1 MLAQFLATPK
11 ACCLV
16 ASQPGLLQMEIHQ
29 EITKRNSRRSL
40 TSFLSEVIIPIPHQ
54 SMQILLHK
62 LVLVPNNLKL
72 AFGWANWVPKWH
84 QNPGLKSSYDNNR
97 GPCILW
103 GIKECG
109 YTTELK
115 REPWQV
121 VREIQEWETQSAHSL
136 WNPHSKSF
144 IWQTWKKVQWGQS
157 SQPTEQVLRKF
168 LSWTDK
174 TEKSTTLS
182 QKNKN
187 HEKIANSD
195 AQQQNR
201 YTNSTNSRYTPQMGS
216 YILPTAL
223 YQPCVQQINSA

>member
-1 MLAQFLATPK
+1 
-11 ACCLV
+11 
-16 ASQPGLLQMEIHQ
+16 
-29 EITKRNSRRSL
+29 
-40 TSFLSEVIIPIPHQ
+40 
-54 SMQILLHK
+54 
-62 LVLVPNNLKL
+62 
-72 AFGWANWVPKWH
+72 
-84 QNPGLKSSYDNNR
+84 
-97 GPCILW
+97 
-103 GIKECG
+103 
-109 YTTELK
+109 
-115 REPWQV
+115 
-121 VREIQEWETQSAHSL
+121 
-136 WNPHSKSF
+136 
-144 IWQTWKKVQWGQS
+144 
-157 SQPTEQVLRKF
+157 LRKF